1 MALLNIKKKKEG
13 LLGLSYNKNNNIYT
27 SWLSRSFCGC
37 ISKATFFQGF
47 KYFFLL
53 FTIYFC
59 FKMKH
64 LQGVSSS
71 NSNPILSSPLQ
82 DLNTHPALSSVLL
95 AASSC
100 LLWKESVSFDQK
112 ISSKMCYVFII
123 KLISSKFIVL

>member
-1 MALLNIKKKKEG
+1 
-13 LLGLSYNKNNNIYT
+13 
-27 SWLSRSFCGC
+27 
-37 ISKATFFQGF
+37 
-47 KYFFLL
+47 
-53 FTIYFC
+53 
-59 FKMKH
+59 MKH

-95 AASSC
+95 AAASC

-112 ISSKMCYVFII
+112 ISSKMCYAFII